1 MKNKIIGVCILIISS
16 FCAVISFLVF
26 QQNTITLPF
35 KCIYSTEYTFNYNGR
50 LQKIHLTHD
59 FRFYDK
65 NTGYFIMSGY
75 ANIDNVAYQVKRSFL
90 LKDISEKQGKTFEAK
105 IEKNSPL
112 VNDDLP
118 DSFFNVILQ
127 EYQIDNNTFQVD
139 FFHLHFNTWLV
150 GGPYA
155 FISVCQRY

>member
-1 MKNKIIGVCILIISS
+1 
-16 FCAVISFLVF
+16 
-26 QQNTITLPF
+26 
-35 KCIYSTEYTFNYNGR
+35 
-50 LQKIHLTHD
+50 
-59 FRFYDK
+59 
-65 NTGYFIMSGY
+65 MSGY

-105 IEKNSPL
+105 IEKYSPL
-112 VNDDLP
+112 VNDNLP
-118 DSFFNVILQ
+118 DSIFNIILQ

-139 FFHLHFNTWLV
+139 FFHLHYRTWLV